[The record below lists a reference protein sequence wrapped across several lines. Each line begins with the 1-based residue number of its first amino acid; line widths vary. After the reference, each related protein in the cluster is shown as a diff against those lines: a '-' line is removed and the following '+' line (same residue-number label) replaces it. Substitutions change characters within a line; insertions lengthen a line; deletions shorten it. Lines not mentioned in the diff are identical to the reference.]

1 MVKVCL
7 FHILPPSVLKGYEVV
22 IKNPADFVG
31 SALGQSEANTK
42 SILAN
47 TVGKVL
53 IIDEVGYSHLYYT
66 PALILTS
73 T

>member
-1 MVKVCL
+1 MEKVCSLYSL
-7 FHILPPSVLKGYEVV
+7 FLSQILTGYEVV

-42 SILAN
+42 SILGN

-53 IIDEVGYSHLYYT
+53 IIDEVRHPLLYT
-66 PALILTS
+66 PILT
-73 T
+73 TI